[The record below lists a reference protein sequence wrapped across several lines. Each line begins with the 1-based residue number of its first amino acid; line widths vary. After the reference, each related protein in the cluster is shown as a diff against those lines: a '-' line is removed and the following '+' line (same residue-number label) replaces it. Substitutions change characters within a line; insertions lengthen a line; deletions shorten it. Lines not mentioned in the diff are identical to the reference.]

1 MSDDDEITLANQ
13 QMLLHEMNVLRSWL
27 TIASSLQARAVF
39 VALRAL
45 AVSYRDIPGRKTV
58 MVFSEGFLHSPSADG
73 EMQGVVDAAQRA
85 NVAIYVIDAGGLDT
99 GMRPEVGTMDMGLQT
114 RSTQDYYVVG
124 QGQQA
129 AGLNQFDWMQTLASD
144 PDTDLGNLAHATGG
158 FLVRNMNDVGQA
170 IDRVLDDASEFY
182 TLMYY
187 SSDPRFDGSFRQIR
201 VELIDRGDHLRYRQG
216 YWALP
221 PGREIMM
228 TPGGAQ
234 LLAAVEA
241 GNRKPSFTPEV
252 NAALAPAADGHYG
265 IAVAVSMP
273 GRIVRLEKLKD
284 EYLADVNA
292 LLVARDAG
300 GEILAVQER
309 YGHLRLSRAESEQ
322 FSASTFTLQGH
333 VGVPDLQPVSVQ
345 AIVQFSDGTLGMSA
359 RTGIIPA
366 PAAAGLRLSS
376 LVLADKDEEADCS
389 AEPLDPLCL
398 NNRRIVLPAHRTF
411 AADNR
416 LVAYCSVMG
425 LKLDNQQKPDVRL
438 WFSLEQGTSTK
449 TLKPLHLIVGPGYG
463 VGKMLAFAVLD
474 LKGTQAGNYRLRLIA
489 EDERQHAQVSESA
502 AFELR

>member
-1 MSDDDEITLANQ
+1 
-13 QMLLHEMNVLRSWL
+13 
-27 TIASSLQARAVF
+27 
-39 VALRAL
+39 
-45 AVSYRDIPGRKTV
+45 
-58 MVFSEGFLHSPSADG
+58 
-73 EMQGVVDAAQRA
+73 
-85 NVAIYVIDAGGLDT
+85 
-99 GMRPEVGTMDMGLQT
+99 
-114 RSTQDYYVVG
+114 
-124 QGQQA
+124 
-129 AGLNQFDWMQTLASD
+129 
-144 PDTDLGNLAHATGG
+144 
-158 FLVRNMNDVGQA
+158 
-170 IDRVLDDASEFY
+170 
-182 TLMYY
+182 
-187 SSDPRFDGSFRQIR
+187 
-201 VELIDRGDHLRYRQG
+201 
-216 YWALP
+216 
-221 PGREIMM
+221 MM

-273 GRIVRLEKLKD
+273 GRVVRLEKLKD

-292 LLVARDAG
+292 LLVARDTG

-425 LKLDNQQKPDVRL
+425 LKLDNQQKPDLRL
-438 WFSLEQGTSTK
+438 WFSLEQGTSRR
-449 TLKPLHLIVGPGYG
+449 PLNLCTSSSAPVTAWGKCWRLPYLI
-463 VGKMLAFAVLD
+463 
-474 LKGTQAGNYRLRLIA
+474 
-489 EDERQHAQVSESA
+489 
-502 AFELR
+502 